1 MDSRVRRIVMFCTIL
16 TVGLLL
22 LFIDVTFIQLILLM
36 IFMAIVL
43 PFLLG
48 MVTVAEVREAWGNF
62 KNQRLKNIGFL
73 KKLDSIKLFE
83 GKGAKK
89 AGTPPAK
96 KGSVVGPSAGKP
108 AEKPARKMPFAA
120 QIGGLVGTFRALGT
134 SIRSRSKK
142 DKKVED
148 IDRMLDSA
156 VSGKVEASAVP
167 SGKTATDTSL
177 PAPPGGAGTAD
188 DDEALLSLSADEFD
202 ASLLDGL
209 DDDGMAIP
217 APGEGFPADEAG
229 GPLDMPILEPE
240 AGEPSPDDESAELD
254 AAASAI
260 LQANDADGDSLDEFS
275 GLEGGGG
282 SDADFGDLDSIS
294 LDDVE
299 LDADFGDE
307 GESEGGIAAEAE
319 PAAEPAAPSASA
331 PAATG
336 PEPVKTAWIPSD
348 APGDASLMEDQIG
361 MESDM
366 ASFASTSSGTDED
379 LLSSLAS
386 EVKTKKK
393 EMDLSL
399 VRELKDF
406 RAPADQIE
414 KELTELHQR
423 LGAIK
428 KPKDTSDAQSNEI
441 T

>member
-48 MVTVAEVREAWGNF
+48 MVTVAEIRETWGNF
-62 KNQRLKNIGFL
+62 KDKRLKNIGFL

-89 AGTPPAK
+89 AGPPPAK
-96 KGSVVGPSAGKP
+96 KGAAVEPSAGKP

-120 QIGGLVGTFRALGT
+120 QIGGLVGTIRALGT

-148 IDRMLDSA
+148 INRMLDSA

-167 SGKTATDTSL
+167 TGKPATDTSL

-188 DDEALLSLSADEFD
+188 DDALLSLSADEFD

-229 GPLDMPILEPE
+229 GPLDMPDLAAE
-240 AGEPSPDDESAELD
+240 AGAPSPDDESAELD

-275 GLEGGGG
+275 GLDGGEG
-282 SDADFGDLDSIS
+282 SDADFGDLEDIS

-299 LDADFGDE
+299 LDAGFGEE
-307 GESEGGIAAEAE
+307 GESEGGIAMEAE
-319 PAAEPAAPSASA
+319 PAAEPATPPSAPVAS
-331 PAATG
+331 G

-348 APGDASLMEDQIG
+348 APGDTNLMEDQIG

-366 ASFASTSSGTDED
+366 ASFAGASSGTDED

-428 KPKDTSDAQSNEI
+428 KPKDKSDAQSNEI

>member
-22 LFIDVTFIQLILLM
+22 LFIDVTFIQLILLL
-36 IFMAIVL
+36 IFMAVVL

-48 MVTVAEVREAWGNF
+48 MVTVAEVRGGWGNF
-62 KNQRLKNIGFL
+62 KDRRLKNIGIL
-73 KKLDSIKLFE
+73 KKLDGIKFFE

-89 AGTPPAK
+89 SGTPPAK
-96 KGSVVGPSAGKP
+96 KGAAVGSSAGKP

-134 SIRSRSKK
+134 SIRSRSGK

-156 VSGKVEASAVP
+156 VSGKVEP
-167 SGKTATDTSL
+167 SLAQKGKPAPDTPL
-177 PAPPGGAGTAD
+177 TAPPGGSGTAG
-188 DDEALLSLSADEFD
+188 DEDSLLSLSGDEFD

-217 APGEGFPADEAG
+217 EMDEGFPADDAG
-229 GPLDMPILEPE
+229 GPLDMPVLEPDS
-240 AGEPSPDDESAELD
+240 GEPSPDDESAELD

-260 LQANDADGDSLDEFS
+260 LQANAADGDSLDEFS
-275 GLEGGGG
+275 GLGGADG

-299 LDADFGDE
+299 LDGDFGDE
-307 GESEGGIAAEAE
+307 EEGEGGLAAEAE
-319 PAAEPAAPSASA
+319 PAAETAASPPSA
-331 PAATG
+331 PATKG
-336 PEPVKTAWIPSD
+336 SEPVKTAWIPSD
-348 APGDASLMEDQIG
+348 APGDASLLEDQIG
-361 MESDM
+361 TESDM
-366 ASFASTSSGTDED
+366 ASFASASSGTDED
-379 LLSSLAS
+379 LLSSIAS
-386 EVKTKKK
+386 DVKTTKK

-406 RAPADQIE
+406 KAPADQIE

-428 KPKDTSDAQSNEI
+428 IPKDKSDAQSNEI

>member
-1 MDSRVRRIVMFCTIL
+1 MFCTIL

-48 MVTVAEVREAWGNF
+48 MVTVAEVREGWGNF
-62 KNQRLKNIGFL
+62 KDQRLKNIGFL
-73 KKLDSIKLFE
+73 KKLDGIRLFE

-89 AGTPPAK
+89 SGSTTAK
-96 KGSVVGPSAGKP
+96 KSAPVGPSAG
-108 AEKPARKMPFAA
+108 KPARKMPFAA
-120 QIGGLVGTFRALGT
+120 QIGGLVGTFKALGT
-134 SIRSRSKK
+134 SIRSRSGK

-156 VSGKVEASAVP
+156 VSGKVEARAAPTGKSA
-167 SGKTATDTSL
+167 ADTSL
-177 PAPPGGAGTAD
+177 PAPPGGAGTAPAAD
-188 DDEALLSLSADEFD
+188 DDEALLSLSGDEFD

-217 APGEGFPADEAG
+217 EPGEGFPADEAG
-229 GPLDMPILEPE
+229 GPLDMPVLEPE
-240 AGEPSPDDESAELD
+240 AGVSSSDDESAELD

-275 GLEGGGG
+275 GLEGGEG

-299 LDADFGDE
+299 LDADFGEE
-307 GESEGGIAAEAE
+307 GESEGGISAEAE
-319 PAAEPAAPSASA
+319 AAEPAAPSASA
-331 PAATG
+331 PAASG
-336 PEPVKTAWIPSD
+336 PEPVKTAWISSD
-348 APGDASLMEDQIG
+348 APGDAGLMEDQIG
-361 MESDM
+361 TESDM
-366 ASFASTSSGTDED
+366 ASFASASSGTDED

-386 EVKTKKK
+386 DVKIKKK
-393 EMDLSL
+393 DMDLSL

-423 LGAIK
+423 LGAIQ
-428 KPKDTSDAQSNEI
+428 KPKDKSDAQSNEI